1 MSENLQIRTKN
12 ALSELGEKIF
22 LDRYAVKDAKK
33 ETLAVG
39 DTVVINVNLKTG
51 QREIGT
57 VKEVDRFSKQVE
69 VTLRDGTVEKRAI
82 EHVDKPLET
91 VPEQMFE
98 RIARHIASVE
108 KTPEKQ
114 NEWQGKFREL
124 MDDWKYVPAGRIF
137 TGAGTG
143 QNLTFYNCYV
153 IPCPQDSR
161 GGIFDTLRQMA
172 EIMSRGGG
180 VGINVSTLR
189 PRYAYVKGVN
199 GRSSGSV
206 SWASLY
212 SFVTGLIEQGGCFG
226 PNERIATNVGLVP
239 AKELADRIEAGEA
252 IYAQT
257 HKGMR
262 RITAKFRN
270 GVKELYEVTT
280 ERGFSTEITA
290 DHKVAV
296 LLNGRV
302 ETTALKNLK
311 QGDDILLLL
320 GNATGQNYVSLKK
333 SDYKR
338 SVMSTTLNT
347 DVRLPE
353 MLNEDLA
360 YLVGYMLGD
369 GYVSW
374 GKKVNWSAP
383 KAVKMATADTYPEIR
398 QRIVD
403 AIQNLFGVDAV
414 IEKGD
419 GACQNVSLYSRIVIE
434 WLLENGLL
442 KSKAKDIRV
451 PESIFRSPTS
461 VTGSFIAGYFDA
473 DGCNRGAKGGYGID
487 SISREMLTD
496 VQQLLAANGVLSAI
510 RATDRT
516 EQGWQTIYRLSVAG
530 NQFKERF
537 ADLVSTAKRSDFNG
551 KRDMFNTYP
560 SEILAAVGVRSKD
573 RQGIYDGTSP
583 QVSFNQL
590 VHIQKRLNTVEQYSA
605 AQYLDDIMHTIP
617 DTITAIKSVGKSD
630 VYDFE
635 VEDVHL
641 LSGGGV
647 YTSNSRRG
655 ALMLILNVWHPD
667 IVDFINA
674 KREAGKITNAN
685 ISVGITDDFM
695 EAVKND
701 ADWDLVFPDTSD
713 PLYQAEWANTQ
724 GDIKAWQKL
733 GGKVVVHKTMKAKE
747 IWDQIISSAWSS
759 AEPGVYFIDR
769 ANYLSNSY
777 YYAALPCT
785 NPCGEQPLPAWGV
798 CNLGHVNLAKH
809 LSNNEVD
816 WQKLKETVKY
826 AVRFQDNVIDA
837 TPYFFDEN
845 FKQQMSERRVG
856 MGTIG
861 LAEMLIKLRIRYG
874 SDEAIQFIDKLYQ
887 FIAVTSYE
895 TSVEIAREKG
905 SFPQF
910 DAEKFLESGY
920 MKAMP
925 EYIRSLVRQY
935 GVRNVTIMTQAPTG
949 TIGTMVGT
957 STGIEPFFSWTYFRK
972 SRLGVHEEKIK
983 LAQDW
988 LDQNPGQELPEYFVT
1003 AMSLAPEDHVRV
1015 QAAVQR
1021 WTDSAISKTCNA
1033 PSNYTVEDTKKLY
1046 QMMYDL
1052 GCKGGTIY
1060 RDGSR
1065 DEQILAT
1072 DAKNLGKDV
1081 QEQLEAKAKIE
1092 TQVTQ
1097 IVQEGQDLLQI
1108 GDHKFLV
1115 KKLIQNGT
1123 KFEVVP
1129 RERPIEMQGT
1139 TYKLNTPYGSLF
1151 VTINEDEHGPF
1162 EVFAQLGKAGGFFA
1176 AQSEALCRMISLSL
1190 RSGVAVEEIIKQLK
1204 GIRSTEVAFNQG
1216 EIIYSLPDG
1225 IAKTME
1231 KHINRKQQSL
1241 QLQFKQAE
1249 PAKLDLKEEVKMTV
1263 SEGPVEVSS
1272 VAEFQPKQQK
1282 VSMADYGHAPVCPD
1296 CSSML
1301 VMAEGCMKCD
1311 VCGYSKCG

>member
-1 MSENLQIRTKN
+1 MTENLQTRTKN

-57 VKEVDRFSKQVE
+57 VKTLDQVSKQVE
-69 VTLRDGTVEKRAI
+69 VTLRDGSVEKRAI

-212 SFVTGLIEQGGCFG
+212 SFVTGLIEQGG
-226 PNERIATNVGLVP
+226 
-239 AKELADRIEAGEA
+239 
-252 IYAQT
+252 
-257 HKGMR
+257 
-262 RITAKFRN
+262 
-270 GVKELYEVTT
+270 
-280 ERGFSTEITA
+280 
-290 DHKVAV
+290 
-296 LLNGRV
+296 
-302 ETTALKNLK
+302 
-311 QGDDILLLL
+311 
-320 GNATGQNYVSLKK
+320 
-333 SDYKR
+333 
-338 SVMSTTLNT
+338 
-347 DVRLPE
+347 
-353 MLNEDLA
+353 
-360 YLVGYMLGD
+360 
-369 GYVSW
+369 
-374 GKKVNWSAP
+374 
-383 KAVKMATADTYPEIR
+383 
-398 QRIVD
+398 
-403 AIQNLFGVDAV
+403 
-414 IEKGD
+414 
-419 GACQNVSLYSRIVIE
+419 
-434 WLLENGLL
+434 
-442 KSKAKDIRV
+442 
-451 PESIFRSPTS
+451 
-461 VTGSFIAGYFDA
+461 
-473 DGCNRGAKGGYGID
+473 
-487 SISREMLTD
+487 
-496 VQQLLAANGVLSAI
+496 
-510 RATDRT
+510 
-516 EQGWQTIYRLSVAG
+516 
-530 NQFKERF
+530 
-537 ADLVSTAKRSDFNG
+537 
-551 KRDMFNTYP
+551 
-560 SEILAAVGVRSKD
+560 
-573 RQGIYDGTSP
+573 
-583 QVSFNQL
+583 
-590 VHIQKRLNTVEQYSA
+590 
-605 AQYLDDIMHTIP
+605 
-617 DTITAIKSVGKSD
+617 
-630 VYDFE
+630 
-635 VEDVHL
+635 
-641 LSGGGV
+641 
-647 YTSNSRRG
+647 SRRG
-655 ALMLILNVWHPD
+655 ALMLILNIWHPD

-685 ISVGITDDFM
+685 ISVGVTDDFM
-695 EAVKND
+695 DAVKND
-701 ADWDLVFPDTSD
+701 ADWDLVFPDTTD
-713 PLYQAEWANTQ
+713 PLYQSEWAKTQ
-724 GDIKAWQKL
+724 GDIKAWKKL
-733 GGKVVVHKTMKAKE
+733 GGKVIVHKTMKARE
-747 IWDQIISSAWSS
+747 IWDQIIASAWAS

-816 WQKLKETVKY
+816 WQKLKETVRY

-861 LAEMLIKLRIRYG
+861 LAEMLVKLGIRYG

-887 FIAVTSYE
+887 FIAVTAYE
-895 TSVEIAREKG
+895 TSVDIAREKG
-905 SFPQF
+905 VFSKF
-910 DAEKFLESGY
+910 DAEKFLESGF

-935 GVRNVTIMTQAPTG
+935 GIRNVTIMTQAPTG

-957 STGIEPFFSWTYFRK
+957 STGIEPFFSWSYFRK

-988 LDQNPGQELPEYFVT
+988 LDKNPGQELPEYFVT

-1033 PSNYTVEDTKKLY
+1033 PANYTVENTKKLY
-1046 QMMYDL
+1046 ELMYDL

-1072 DAKNLGKDV
+1072 DAKNLGKDA
-1081 QEQLEAKAKIE
+1081 QEQLQAKADKAVVKKETPIIE
-1092 TQVTQ
+1092 T
-1097 IVQEGQDLLQI
+1097 ISEGQDLLQI

-1115 KKLIQNGT
+1115 KRLIQNGT

-1129 RERPIEMQGT
+1129 RERPVEMQGT

-1176 AQSEALCRMISLSL
+1176 AQSEALCRMISLGL

-1263 SEGPVEVSS
+1263 SEAPVEVSS
-1272 VAEFQPKQQK
+1272 AAQFQPKQQK
-1282 VSMADYGHAPVCPD
+1282 VSMADYGHAPICPD

-1311 VCGYSKCG
+1311 ICGYSKCG